1 MDRIDTPPG
10 RLSMF
15 PPRAACCSKAVIVR
29 PLFTDDA
36 ADARAATI
44 AAGAKGERQLP
55 WRN

>member
-15 PPRAACCSKAVIVR
+15 PPRPACCSKAVIVR